1 MLPLRTRLPAVA
13 AAAVVAVSPTGSGYR
28 THVNAICRSY
38 TAKFKHYEV
47 DMTAARKKGDVQRYG
62 YDYGVLLGL
71 TLKQGLRVEQEPVP
85 ADARAQM
92 AATLKLLHAVDVE
105 LRRTIAAAVNGD
117 TATFAVETAKVARI
131 AAPLNDRLDAVGLRD
146 CGSNQQ

>member
-1 MLPLRTRLPAVA
+1 VQALRTRLPAIA
-13 AAAVVAVSPTGSGYR
+13 AAAVVAVSPSASVYR

-38 TAKFKHYEV
+38 TVKFKHYEL
-47 DMTAARKKGDVQRYG
+47 DMVSARKKGDLNRYG

-92 AATLKLLHAVDVE
+92 AGPLKLLHTVDVE
-105 LRRTIAAAVNGD
+105 LKRTITAAVNGD
-117 TATFAVETAKVARI
+117 GATFSAETAKIARVAK
-131 AAPLNDRLDAVGLRD
+131 PLNARFDAVGLRD
-146 CGSNQQ
+146 CGSNQT